1 MRFEFLTIDNQ
12 AEYEVI
18 IACLTLESEMGV
30 ERIKLKTDSQLVVS
44 KIKGESQT
52 KNPAL
57 QHYVWLA
64 RENLTKF
71 KMSKI

>member
-18 IACLTLESEMGV
+18 IACLTLESKMGV

-52 KNPAL
+52 KKPAL